1 VRAMVSLVA
10 LSSMLLSGC
19 VLQGVPDGLDADQ
32 AKTIETGTLDQ
43 DLTVARQMRAH
54 WAECRNTAQ
63 KYGFWSNASLIP
75 LAAGGAAAAIYKGSK
90 DLITGIGLAA
100 GTVIGTNSF
109 IGASSIANGYQS
121 GMNGMVC
128 VSEDLGAYGAAGSKQ
143 SDAVTLD
150 HNTTTLETQIVQASA
165 VLAAST
171 GLDMSSAA
179 ATAERVAN
187 PSVVTALATNEKA
200 LTQAISDA
208 QTATVS
214 ARTELHLLSTVAS
227 FARDRIID
235 VDNIVA
241 GKIKPGTVNY
251 SALSGSILS
260 TASGGNQP
268 KAAASTGTVNAPA
281 PPAHAAHAV
290 GAAAAAAAVPTTPI
304 ADAANNSKQAADN
317 LVSTTKNLQS
327 ETSDF
332 DLSTQEANV
341 TTCLKNL

>member
-1 VRAMVSLVA
+1 VRTIVFFFVLTPA
-10 LSSMLLSGC
+10 LLSGC
-19 VLQGVPDGLDADQ
+19 VLQGVPDGLNADQ
-32 AKTIETGTLDQ
+32 ATRIETGTLDQ
-43 DLTVARQMRAH
+43 DLTVAREMRAH
-54 WAECRNTAQ
+54 WADCRNTAQ

-75 LAAGGAAAAIYKGSK
+75 LAAGGAAAAVYKGSK

-109 IGASSIANGYQS
+109 IGASSIASAYQS

-165 VLAAST
+165 VLSAST

-179 ATAERVAN
+179 ATAERLAN

-208 QTATVS
+208 QTAAAS

-241 GKIKPGTVNY
+241 GQIKPGTVNY

-268 KAAASTGTVNAPA
+268 KAAASAATVNAPA

-290 GAAAAAAAVPTTPI
+290 GAAAAAAAVTTPI

-317 LVSTTKNLQS
+317 LVSATKNLQN